1 MGRGFRVIRWIGF
14 LVAVLAMGCA
24 GAPDI
29 VSQEP
34 EEGERYSAESVRRM
48 SVDQPFLMSGDFF
61 RERDRDREEMIRPGD
76 LIDSVRSKAPASDNG
91 AEEPGPTTASADDAR
106 QDKPGW
112 PVKVALVFDPS
123 SIGEAVIG
131 AAMAAVPEIEQN
143 LPVIV
148 ADPGR
153 VRDML
158 ASAGCLERRDLG
170 CVSSSLGRY
179 PGARMVILVEGF
191 ETTDT
196 GAARLTVSVVDTGLN
211 HRYPPM
217 AIEAPAPSAD
227 DRNALVRGG
236 VTRAV
241 AFAVDRTTEM
251 PWYCR
256 TFGREGDQWYVTAGE
271 RTGLTPGD
279 RLVVVGP
286 GRVVKSPA
294 GAPAGWIPGETRGT
308 LRVESLFGDDFSACT
323 LTDGSAPAAEDLLM
337 RRTPTR

>member
-1 MGRGFRVIRWIGF
+1 MGVRRLTVKLGIGF
-14 LVAVLAMGCA
+14 LLAALAMGCA

-29 VSQEP
+29 VSREP
-34 EEGERYSAESVRRM
+34 EAGERYSAEEVRRM

-61 RERDRDREEMIRPGD
+61 RERNRDRDEMIRPGE
-76 LIDSVRSKAPASDNG
+76 LIDSVRSPASAPADKG
-91 AEEPGPTTASADDAR
+91 AEPLPSTASAI
-106 QDKPGW
+106 KM
-112 PVKVALVFDPS
+112 ALVFDPS
-123 SIGEAVIG
+123 SIGETVIG
-131 AAMAAVPEIEQN
+131 AAVSAVPVIERD

-196 GAARLTVSVVDTGLN
+196 GSARLTVSVVDTGLG

-236 VTRAV
+236 LIRAV
-241 AFAVDRTTEM
+241 AFAVERSTGM

-256 TFGREGDQWYVTAGE
+256 AFGQEGEQWYVTAGE
-271 RTGLTPGD
+271 RSGLTPGD
-279 RLVVVGP
+279 RLVVVSP

-294 GAPAGWIPGETRGT
+294 GAPAGWIPGEPKGT
-308 LRVESLFGDDFSACT
+308 LQVDALFGDDFSACT

-337 RRTPTR
+337 RRAPTR